1 MADFRHRYAENVPGR
16 FYTDILCL
24 DCTAC
29 REIAPTIFARDEV
42 HNSSYVFKQPST
54 LKELEQCEECV
65 ARCPCE
71 AIGEDGDVH
80 DWAEPA
86 DWAAERSRSSP
97 SDLHARP
104 GQDGRR
110 WKLW

>member
-1 MADFRHRYAENVPGR
+1 MADFRHRYAENVPGK

-29 REIAPTIFARDEV
+29 RDIAPTIFARDDL

-54 LKELEQCEECV
+54 AKEIAQCEECV
-65 ARCPCE
+65 VRCPCE
-71 AIGEDGDVH
+71 AIGEDGDMH
-80 DWAEPA
+80 DWSEPP
-86 DWAAERSRSSP
+86 DWTAERSTAP
-97 SDLHARP
+97 STDSHARP
-104 GQDGRR
+104 EQGDSP

>member
-1 MADFRHRYAENVPGR
+1 MADFRHRYAENVPGK

-29 REIAPTIFARDEV
+29 RDIAPTIFVRDEV
-42 HNSSYVFKQPST
+42 HNTSYVFKQPST
-54 LKELEQCEECV
+54 PKEFEQCEECV

-71 AIGEDGDVH
+71 AIGDDGDVH
-80 DWAEPA
+80 DWAESP
-86 DWAAERSRSSP
+86 DWGAERSASSS
-97 SDLHARP
+97 SDPLAP
-104 GQDGRR
+104 GQDGRK